1 MTLQDIYDELAQLV
15 EEMRSFLDEHEDED
29 GNLSEEDA
37 ATYDRMN
44 AKVTA
49 LKKKIDRHEKIAK
62 VDNYLSQPTSKPIL
76 SDPSEFGGG
85 WDLPTGD
92 KVIDKAKSIR
102 VTDEYRQAMVRA
114 FRTKFRLVSNIL
126 QENVDSSGGF
136 LVPDEWNTQLVTV
149 LDSENVIRSLAT
161 TITTESERK
170 IPIVA
175 NRPAASWVQEG
186 QALTFSDATF
196 GQITLD
202 AHKLCVGIQVS
213 SELLQD
219 NAFNL
224 ENFLINEFGKSVAN
238 EEENSFING
247 DGVNKPT
254 GILTSLADEATETGT
269 ANSLKADEIIDL
281 IYSLKRPYRKSAVF
295 LAHDST
301 VALLRKF
308 KDSTSNYLWQPALV
322 AGEPD
327 RFMGYRIYTSEY
339 MPKAESGNIALAFG
353 DFSYYYVGDRAARS
367 VQALHELYAVN
378 DLSAFIM
385 RERVDGIL
393 TLKEAIRCLK
403 IK

>member
-1 MTLQDIYDELAQLV
+1 MTLQDLYDKRYKLV
-15 EEMRSFLDEHEDED
+15 EDARNFLDEHTDAD
-29 GNLSEEDA
+29 GKISTEDA
-37 ATYDRMN
+37 AAYDKME
-44 AKVTA
+44 VDVLA
-49 LKKKIDRHEKIAK
+49 LEKQIERFEKQEAREA
-62 VDNYLSQPTSKPIL
+62 NLSVPSAQPIL
-76 SDPSEFGGG
+76 NYPNAGTDAK
-85 WDLPTGD
+85 TGR
-92 KVIDKAKSIR
+92 AS
-102 VTDEYRQAMVRA
+102 DEYRKAMVHA
-114 FRTKFRLVSNIL
+114 FKTRFRSVSNLL
-126 QENVDSSGGF
+126 QENIDSSGGY
-136 LVPDEWNTQLVTV
+136 LVPESWSTELITV
-149 LDSENVIRSLAT
+149 LDSENVIRPLAKN
-161 TITTESERK
+161 ITTDSERK
-170 IPIVA
+170 IPVVA

-186 QALTFSDATF
+186 QALTFSDASFT
-196 GQITLD
+196 QITLD

-224 ENFLINEFGKSVAN
+224 ESFLINEFGKCLAN

-254 GILTSLADEATETGT
+254 GFLTTLATEAKETSTAGT
-269 ANSLKADEIIDL
+269 LKADEIIDL
-281 IYSLKRPYRKSAVF
+281 TYLLKRPYRKNAVF

-308 KDSTSNYLWQPALV
+308 KDSTSNYLWQPALA

-327 RFMGYRIYTSEY
+327 RFSGYRIYTSEY

-353 DFSYYYVGDRAARS
+353 DFSYYVIGDRSARS

-393 TLKEAIRCLK
+393 SLNEAIKVLK